1 VAAGPTLV
9 GMPNTLQDSRV
20 ATELDRMYSESK
32 NQMSK
37 LREMGGNLGRPMT
50 TEERTEALSE
60 FYIPVTPEAGRLLYS
75 LVRAT
80 RPATIVEFGMSFGI
94 SAVHLAA
101 AVRDNGTG
109 RVVTTELSDTKIAA
123 AKQTFAK
130 TGVAEVITILEGD
143 ALTTLKG
150 LDGPID
156 FILLDG
162 WKDLYLPV
170 IELLEPQ
177 LSAGAL
183 VVADNASASD
193 MQPYLDRVRN
203 PDNGYVSF
211 NFLVRDNDSM
221 EVSCRTGD

>member
-1 VAAGPTLV
+1 
-9 GMPNTLQDSRV
+9 MPNTLQDRRV
-20 ATELDRMYSESK
+20 ATELDRMYTESK

-37 LREMGGNLGRPMT
+37 LREMQGELGRPMT
-50 TEERTEALSE
+50 TQERTEAMSE

-80 RPATIVEFGMSFGI
+80 RPTTVVEFGMSFGI

-101 AVRDNGTG
+101 AVRDNGHG

-123 AKQTFAK
+123 AKQTFAE
-130 TGVAEVITILEGD
+130 TGLDDVITILEGD
-143 ALTTLKG
+143 ALSTLTD
-150 LDGPID
+150 LDEPVD
-156 FILLDG
+156 FVLLDG

-170 IELLEPQ
+170 MKLLEPQ
-177 LSAGAL
+177 LSAGVL
-183 VVADNASASD
+183 VVADNASAPD
-193 MQPYLDRVRN
+193 MKPYLDYVRN

-211 NFLVRDNDSM
+211 NFLVRESDSM